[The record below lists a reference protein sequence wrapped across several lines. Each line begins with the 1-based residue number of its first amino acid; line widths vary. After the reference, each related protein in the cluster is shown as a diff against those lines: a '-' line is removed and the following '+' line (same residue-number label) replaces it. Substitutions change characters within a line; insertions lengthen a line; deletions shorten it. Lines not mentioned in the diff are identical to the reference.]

1 MKKNNG
7 QLQIGDYVSFDSEN
21 HTLYKVYDIDEK
33 SNHTYILYIDETGDK
48 VWERLEYVT
57 SIFKIDK
64 EIITKSPDVYDAWEK
79 RYLKT
84 RLKNAEEK

>member
-1 MKKNNG
+1 MNKNNG

-33 SNHTYILYIDETGDK
+33 SNHTYILYVDETGDK

-57 SIFKIDK
+57 SIFKTQTYMTI
-64 EIITKSPDVYDAWEK
+64 EKSDI
-79 RYLKT
+79 
-84 RLKNAEEK
+84 

>member
-1 MKKNNG
+1 MNKNNG

-33 SNHTYILYIDETGDK
+33 SNHTYILYMDETGDK

-64 EIITKSPDVYDAWEK
+64 EIITKSPDI
-79 RYLKT
+79 
-84 RLKNAEEK
+84 

>member
-1 MKKNNG
+1 MNKNNG

-21 HTLYKVYDIDEK
+21 HTLYKVYDIDKK

-57 SIFKIDK
+57 SIFKAQTHMTI
-64 EIITKSPDVYDAWEK
+64 EKSNIWRHDLKLMEK
-79 RYLKT
+79 
-84 RLKNAEEK
+84 NNNV